1 MKPSAVPF
9 LLPMLLVS
17 LGGFIVPMGV
27 LAVYSM
33 SAGGTPGL
41 FGNYIAFLGDPFNLE
56 VIVDT
61 VLLGVKVVLLATV
74 FAIPIA
80 MLFWHGGPRLRQ
92 LVLILAL
99 LPMLTSNIVRTFA
112 WIVLLGHNGPL
123 IAISNALGITHNAG
137 SFLLTEG
144 GLVVALAQIDLP
156 LLLLPMIAV
165 LSRMDGRLVE
175 AAEMAGA
182 GPWRKMLT
190 VILPLTLPGIIAG
203 WILTFAS
210 AATNFVTQAAIGG
223 ARLIYLPQFLYRQ
236 VNVLFDWPTASVVA
250 FVLIVST
257 GSVILALAML
267 TRHPRLIGNA

>member
-1 MKPSAVPF
+1 MNSPAIPF

-17 LGGFIVPMGV
+17 LGGFVVPMGV

-33 SAGGTPGL
+33 SAGGNPGL
-41 FGNYIAFLGDPFNLE
+41 FGNYIAFLGDPFNIG

-80 MLFWHGGPRLRQ
+80 LLFWHGGPRLRQ

-123 IAISNALGITHNAG
+123 IAIANASGIAHNGG

-144 GLVVALAQIDLP
+144 GLVLALAQIDLP
-156 LLLLPMIAV
+156 LLLLPTIAV

-182 GPWRKMLT
+182 GPWRKMFT

>member
-1 MKPSAVPF
+1 MRPSVLPF
-9 LLPMLLVS
+9 LLPMLLLS

-33 SAGGTPGL
+33 SAGGNPGL
-41 FGNYIAFLGDPFNLE
+41 FGNYSAFLSDPFNLG

-61 VLLGVKVVLLATV
+61 VALGAKVVVLCTC
-74 FAIPIA
+74 FAVPIA
-80 MLFWHGGPRLRQ
+80 MLFWHAGPRLRQ
-92 LVLILAL
+92 FVLILAL

-112 WIVLLGHNGPL
+112 WIVLLGHTGPL
-123 IAISNALGITHNAG
+123 IAISNTLGITHNAG

-144 GLVVALAQIDLP
+144 GLVLALAQIDLP

-165 LSRMDGRLVE
+165 LSRLDGRLVE

-182 GPWRKMLT
+182 GPWRKMFT
-190 VILPLTLPGIIAG
+190 IILPLTLPGIIAG

-210 AATNFVTQAAIGG
+210 ASTNFVTQAAIGG

-236 VNVLFDWPTASVVA
+236 VNVLYDWPTASVIA

>member
-1 MKPSAVPF
+1 
-9 LLPMLLVS
+9 MLLVS
-17 LGGFIVPMGV
+17 LGGFVVPMGV

-33 SAGGTPGL
+33 SAGGNPGL
-41 FGNYIAFLGDPFNLE
+41 FGNYIAFLGDPFNIG
-56 VIVDT
+56 VIIDT

-123 IAISNALGITHNAG
+123 IAIANASGIAHNAG

-144 GLVVALAQIDLP
+144 GLVLALAQIDLP

-182 GPWRKMLT
+182 GPWRKMFT

>member
-1 MKPSAVPF
+1 
-9 LLPMLLVS
+9 MLLLS
-17 LGGFIVPMGV
+17 LGGFVVPMGV

-33 SAGGTPGL
+33 SAGGNPGL
-41 FGNYIAFLGDPFNLE
+41 FGNYTAFLSDPFNLG
-56 VIVDT
+56 VIADT
-61 VLLGVKVVLLATV
+61 VALGGKVVLLCTC
-74 FAIPIA
+74 FAVPIA
-80 MLFWHGGPRLRQ
+80 MLFWHAGAGLRQ
-92 LVLILAL
+92 FVLILAL

-112 WIVLLGHNGPL
+112 WIVLLGHTGPL
-123 IAISNALGITHNAG
+123 IAISNAFGITHSAG

-144 GLVVALAQIDLP
+144 GLVLALAQIDLP

-165 LSRMDGRLVE
+165 LSRLDGRLVE

-182 GPWRKMLT
+182 GSWRKMFT
-190 VILPLTLPGIIAG
+190 IVLPLTLPGIIAG

-210 AATNFVTQAAIGG
+210 ASTNFVTQAAIGG

-236 VNVLFDWPTASVVA
+236 VNVLYDWPTASVIA

-267 TRHPRLIGNA
+267 TRQPRLIGNA

>member
-1 MKPSAVPF
+1 MKSPALPF
-9 LLPMLLVS
+9 LLPMLLLS
-17 LGGFIVPMGV
+17 LGGFVVPMGV

-33 SAGGTPGL
+33 SSGGNPGL
-41 FGNYIAFLGDPFNLE
+41 FGNYAAFLGDTFNLE

-61 VLLGVKVVLLATV
+61 VLLGGKVVLLATC

-112 WIVLLGHNGPL
+112 WIVLLGHTGPL
-123 IAISNALGITHNAG
+123 IAISNALGVTHNAS

-144 GLVVALAQIDLP
+144 GLVLALAQIDLP

-165 LSRMDGRLVE
+165 LSRMDGRLIE

-182 GPWRKMLT
+182 GPWRKMFT
-190 VILPLTLPGIIAG
+190 VILPLTLPGLIAG
-203 WILTFAS
+203 WILVFAG

>member
-1 MKPSAVPF
+1 MRSSALPF
-9 LLPMLLVS
+9 LLPMLLLS

-33 SAGGTPGL
+33 SAGGNPGL
-41 FGNYIAFLGDPFNLE
+41 LGNYAAFLGDTFNLE

-61 VLLGVKVVLLATV
+61 VLLGVKVVLLATC

-80 MLFWHGGPRLRQ
+80 MLFWHAGPRLRQ
-92 LVLILAL
+92 LVLVLAL

-112 WIVLLGHNGPL
+112 WIVLLGHTGPL

-144 GLVVALAQIDLP
+144 GLVLALAQIDLP

-165 LSRMDGRLVE
+165 LSRLDNRLVE

-210 AATNFVTQAAIGG
+210 AATNFVTQAAVGG

>member
-1 MKPSAVPF
+1 MKPSALPF
-9 LLPMLLVS
+9 LLPMLLLS

-33 SAGGTPGL
+33 SAGGNPGL
-41 FGNYIAFLGDPFNLE
+41 FGNYAAFLGDTFNLE

-61 VLLGVKVVLLATV
+61 VALGAKVVVLCTY
-74 FAIPIA
+74 FAVPIA
-80 MLFWHGGPRLRQ
+80 MLFWHAGPLLRQ
-92 LVLILAL
+92 VVLLLAL

-112 WIVLLGHNGPL
+112 WIVLLGHTGPL
-123 IAISNALGITHNAG
+123 IGIANALGINAN

-144 GLVVALAQIDLP
+144 GLVLALAQIDLP

-165 LSRMDGRLVE
+165 LSRLDGRLVE

-190 VILPLTLPGIIAG
+190 IILPLTLPGIIAG

-210 AATNFVTQAAIGG
+210 ASTNFVTQAAIGG

-236 VNVLFDWPTASVVA
+236 VNVLYDWPTASVIA